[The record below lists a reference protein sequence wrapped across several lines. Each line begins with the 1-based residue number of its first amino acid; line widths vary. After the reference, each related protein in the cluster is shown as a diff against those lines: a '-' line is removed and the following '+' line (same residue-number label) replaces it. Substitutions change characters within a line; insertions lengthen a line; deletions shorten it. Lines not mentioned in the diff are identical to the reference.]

1 LKLKK
6 SLNSDAP
13 SKFKCLQV
21 LCYLFKSEGH
31 LNRQENYY
39 LRMKNSLKE
48 KLDIFTVVSVSEEI
62 KKIKQILFDNQQ
74 KNIIEYIRD
83 DFERDKEETIDIL
96 LDSYNFCENRGSP
109 IDKNIIKLFNEQ
121 YLS

>member
-1 LKLKK
+1 
-6 SLNSDAP
+6 LNP
-13 SKFKCLQV
+13 
-21 LCYLFKSEGH
+21 
-31 LNRQENYY
+31 QENYY
-39 LRMKNSLKE
+39 LRLKNSLKE

-83 DFERDKEETIDIL
+83 DFERDKEGTIEKL
-96 LDSYNFCENRGSP
+96 FDSYNFCENRGSS